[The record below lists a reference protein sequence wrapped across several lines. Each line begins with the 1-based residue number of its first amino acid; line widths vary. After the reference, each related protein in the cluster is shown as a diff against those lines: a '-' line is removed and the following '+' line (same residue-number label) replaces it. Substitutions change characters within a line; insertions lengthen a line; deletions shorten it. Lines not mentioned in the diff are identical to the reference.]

1 MLIPVYPFLVLYS
14 VRGAAYLVGELVKLG
29 RSGALVSF
37 ALGGFFFLGSLF
49 TRLFL
54 QVTKEPQ
61 DSYYILFWLGLSLLA
76 TYWIWKRGKVP
87 RVLAR
92 FSETIQAGELP
103 KSIGVIAAG
112 LFMLLFGSGVVLQS
126 DKAAIRADLNYAEL
140 SIIEVGEWLAQ
151 NTKEDTVIMAGRPIT
166 FNSLSNRKVKDYPVL
181 SDVDELLNSI
191 VKSKA
196 SYLIVDDERLH
207 PEPSEFS
214 RHSQLV
220 SRYPSLLTLSFES
233 NNLAV
238 YRVNAASA
246 D

>member
-1 MLIPVYPFLVLYS
+1 
-14 VRGAAYLVGELVKLG
+14 
-29 RSGALVSF
+29 
-37 ALGGFFFLGSLF
+37 
-49 TRLFL
+49 
-54 QVTKEPQ
+54 
-61 DSYYILFWLGLSLLA
+61 
-76 TYWIWKRGKVP
+76 
-87 RVLAR
+87 
-92 FSETIQAGELP
+92 
-103 KSIGVIAAG
+103 
-112 LFMLLFGSGVVLQS
+112 MLLFGSGVVLQS

-151 NTKEDTVIMAGRPIT
+151 NTKEDTVIMAGTPIT